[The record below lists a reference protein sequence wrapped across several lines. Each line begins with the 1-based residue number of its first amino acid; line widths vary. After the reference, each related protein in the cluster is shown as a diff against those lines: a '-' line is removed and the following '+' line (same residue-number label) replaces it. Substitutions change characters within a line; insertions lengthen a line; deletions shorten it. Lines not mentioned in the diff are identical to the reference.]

1 MLIFTC
7 SYWTDNRACY
17 YYTTANF
24 SNYEEVIVAVK
35 VQADKDGIP
44 YRYVQ
49 VTFLTYNTYVHSKKF
64 SFPNLPPK
72 IYF

>member
-7 SYWTDNRACY
+7 SYWTDNGACY

-49 VTFLTYNTYVHSKKF
+49 VTFLTYNT
-64 SFPNLPPK
+64 
-72 IYF
+72 